1 HSFPTRR
8 SSDLSLDDKI
18 DGLHYY
24 TTFIKFGIGRATY
37 DAAQEIRNRHLKR
50 EEGVALVR
58 RFDGE
63 FPIRYFQEVMDY
75 IGLPPERFMK
85 LCDQFRSPH
94 LWEKVGGEWK
104 LRHRIS

>member
-1 HSFPTRR
+1 M
-8 SSDLSLDDKI
+8 
-18 DGLHYY
+18 
-24 TTFIKFGIGRATY
+24 
-37 DAAQEIRNRHLKR
+37 
-50 EEGVALVR
+50 R

-75 IGLPPERFMK
+75 IGLPPERFMEH
-85 LCDQFRSPH
+85 CDQFRSPH